1 MTLIDG
7 VSIAG
12 IGETTYYKR
21 GTAPRGQLGLCA
33 EAVLRACAD
42 AGVDPHDIDGVAS
55 YGHDLNDGPKLS
67 EALGFRELRW
77 SSMVFGG
84 GGGSSVGA
92 LAQAAAAIQTGHASH
107 VVVIRASAER
117 SVGRLGAAVSA
128 AFMNSHYRA
137 HGIIAPAQTCAMRT
151 QRLFEHDGVP
161 RETQRAL
168 ALAAYHHARSNPRAV
183 GRGVELDEAV
193 YEASRWI
200 AEPYHLF
207 DCSRENDGAGALLL
221 TSEDGA
227 AALGVEPVHIVAA
240 GMSSPRNWGESL
252 DNDDDYTSAG
262 YRLLAERLW
271 RETGLG
277 PDDVDNVQL
286 YENFTGAAVAAL
298 LDFGFCTPDTA
309 GKVLTFENLIA
320 PSGGL
325 PVNTAGGNVGEGFV
339 HGIGLMLEAVR
350 QLRGESTNQVPGS
363 RRSLVTGGPIDA
375 FVSAAVL
382 SNEPT
387 GRRGT

>member
-1 MTLIDG
+1 
-7 VSIAG
+7 
-12 IGETTYYKR
+12 
-21 GTAPRGQLGLCA
+21 
-33 EAVLRACAD
+33 
-42 AGVDPHDIDGVAS
+42 
-55 YGHDLNDGPKLS
+55 
-67 EALGFRELRW
+67 
-77 SSMVFGG
+77 
-84 GGGSSVGA
+84 
-92 LAQAAAAIQTGHASH
+92 
-107 VVVIRASAER
+107 
-117 SVGRLGAAVSA
+117 
-128 AFMNSHYRA
+128 
-137 HGIIAPAQTCAMRT
+137 MR
-151 QRLFEHDGVP
+151 
-161 RETQRAL
+161 
-168 ALAAYHHARSNPRAV
+168 
-183 GRGVELDEAV
+183 
-193 YEASRWI
+193 
-200 AEPYHLF
+200 
-207 DCSRENDGAGALLL
+207 CSC
-221 TSEDGA
+221 TSDDRA
-227 AALGVEPVHIVAA
+227 AALGVKPVRIVAA

-271 RETGLG
+271 TETGLG

-309 GKVLTFENLIA
+309 GKVLSFENLIA

-382 SNEPT
+382 SNE
-387 GRRGT
+387 GA